1 MFPGQ
6 QQNFQENSTTGED
19 PIILPHDRVGRDF
32 SWLQGSSQKERKE
45 KDIEAEE
52 SFLYGNEESRS
63 SEISSGGKHGR
74 AQEAQLSNHTRSGS
88 EQLRKVQR
96 HLQSTSRMASA
107 LLDSTE
113 CEKIR
118 SILKC
123 LGSEDTARGQAL
135 EASFSKGES
144 PGFKGS
150 VGCLLSVESVTPGSC
165 QGGPGGR
172 STDQKQMHNQNK
184 SVF

>member
-6 QQNFQENSTTGED
+6 LQNLQENSTTGED
-19 PIILPHDRVGRDF
+19 PIILPHNRVGSDF

-52 SFLYGNEESRS
+52 SFLYGNEESKS
-63 SEISSGGKHGR
+63 SEILSSGKHGR
-74 AQEAQLSNHTRSGS
+74 AQEAQLSHHTLSNS
-88 EQLRKVQR
+88 EQLRKVQQ
-96 HLQSTSRMASA
+96 HLQSTSRMPSA

-123 LGSEDTARGQAL
+123 LGSADTARGQAL
-135 EASFSKGES
+135 EASFIKSES
-144 PGFKGS
+144 PGFKGYIC
-150 VGCLLSVESVTPGSC
+150 CLLSVEMVTPRSRQRGMEETWGSL
-165 QGGPGGR
+165 R
-172 STDQKQMHNQNK
+172 
-184 SVF
+184 